1 MVNTEE
7 ISKVGLCHVQFL
19 LYWLWPDVEQDNKAA
34 EVNEYLRNMCKESE
48 IPFNDLGKRI
58 NPRKHLDRRRLH
70 LIEKG
75 SFILG
80 KTFLDHMKFLFDW
93 NDNHDCVNERK
104 KRESISLKKSIQN
117 NENEFFAEK
126 LKSLRIA
133 NLNRIIIAQININS
147 VRNKFD
153 ALVSGIRG
161 NVDILMIS
169 MNSLQGL

>member
-1 MVNTEE
+1 M
-7 ISKVGLCHVQFL
+7 
-19 LYWLWPDVEQDNKAA
+19 
-34 EVNEYLRNMCKESE
+34 
-48 IPFNDLGKRI
+48 
-58 NPRKHLDRRRLH
+58 
-70 LIEKG
+70 
-75 SFILG
+75 
-80 KTFLDHMKFLFDW
+80 
-93 NDNHDCVNERK
+93 NERK
-104 KRESISLKKSIQN
+104 KRESVSLNKSIQN

-169 MNSLQGL
+169 MNSLPGL